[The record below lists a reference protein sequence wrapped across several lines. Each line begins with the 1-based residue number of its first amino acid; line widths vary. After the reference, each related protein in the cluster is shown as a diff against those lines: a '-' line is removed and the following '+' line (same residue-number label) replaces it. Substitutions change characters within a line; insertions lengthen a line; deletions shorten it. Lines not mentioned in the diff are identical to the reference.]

1 MMFNRNNEPI
11 IIKNDEFRKCILFIS
26 FPIYD
31 YKEEELK
38 ILKDVIFDRSEKYDT
53 KRKLAIACIN
63 NYCLSYRSKISFIGN
78 NAFLEF
84 ALIYPSV
91 ASLKKD
97 VLQDNLLFAREMIF
111 NPYLENGAFSEKL
124 VRESIEMYKEGVKNK
139 LKRYDGYCQYK
150 NDLLIDE
157 NDYLV
162 SKVFKDLS
170 LLSNVTSERLYNV
183 YKKIISGPPLTF
195 LIGNV
200 DEKKSKELV
209 KESTIV
215 KNLLSSNNSDV
226 LFNYLRN
233 DNDLVY
239 RTNAYTYGFGT
250 LSLISFTGSKNIDMI
265 FELYEKA
272 MNYISDINYIE
283 SRLPLFTEKARI
295 DNELDKEE
303 LSTIL
308 FDYVDKY
315 LGYSNE
321 KYYDVI
327 KSIKPLEVKDFIDNR
342 LVSTLTIL
350 RINKNS
356 KSTNHVELYTF
367 FGGNNGEYVDYN
379 GNTRSIKPGTAH
391 LLEHYICENTVEGN
405 LLDNLR
411 KYNIL
416 SCNGG
421 TNNENT
427 SYFFNTV
434 TNFYECLETFLRG
447 IYNIS
452 FTKEKLDKTKMAVY
466 SEIRDDKNNEK
477 NKIIEKKINGLF
489 TINRK
494 TLGSSGSVKSI
505 TIKEIKDV
513 YDNIYIPC
521 NQFLV
526 LAGNFDYDKTRN

>member
-1 MMFNRNNEPI
+1 MMFNRDNEPV

-111 NPYLENGAFSEKL
+111 NPYLENGVFSEKL
-124 VRESIEMYKEGVKNK
+124 VRESIEMYKESVKNK

-200 DEKKSKELV
+200 DEKKSKELIKKIILDNKISNV
-209 KESTIV
+209 KFETDYNVYVKNISNSGEVVRENSEFSTSSVCCNYKVRDMCCYRDRVLLTIV

-315 LGYSNE
+315 LGYTNE

-342 LVSTLTIL
+342 LVMV
-350 RINKNS
+350 S
-356 KSTNHVELYTF
+356 KYIGV
-367 FGGNNGEYVDYN
+367 GKDY
-379 GNTRSIKPGTAH
+379 
-391 LLEHYICENTVEGN
+391 E
-405 LLDNLR
+405 
-411 KYNIL
+411 
-416 SCNGG
+416 
-421 TNNENT
+421 
-427 SYFFNTV
+427 
-434 TNFYECLETFLRG
+434 
-447 IYNIS
+447 
-452 FTKEKLDKTKMAVY
+452 
-466 SEIRDDKNNEK
+466 
-477 NKIIEKKINGLF
+477 
-489 TINRK
+489 
-494 TLGSSGSVKSI
+494 
-505 TIKEIKDV
+505 
-513 YDNIYIPC
+513 
-521 NQFLV
+521 
-526 LAGNFDYDKTRN
+526 

>member
-111 NPYLENGAFSEKL
+111 NPYLENGVFSEKL
-124 VRESIEMYKEGVKNK
+124 VRESIEMYKESVKNK

-200 DEKKSKELV
+200 DEKKSKELIKKIILDNKISNV
-209 KESTIV
+209 KFETDYNVYVKNISNSVEVVRENSEFSTSSVCCNYKVRDMRCYRDRVLLTIV

-250 LSLISFTGSKNIDMI
+250 LSLISFTGSKNIEMV

-283 SRLPLFTEKARI
+283 SKLPLFTEKARI

-342 LVSTLTIL
+342 LVMV
-350 RINKNS
+350 S
-356 KSTNHVELYTF
+356 KYIGV
-367 FGGNNGEYVDYN
+367 GRDY
-379 GNTRSIKPGTAH
+379 
-391 LLEHYICENTVEGN
+391 E
-405 LLDNLR
+405 
-411 KYNIL
+411 
-416 SCNGG
+416 
-421 TNNENT
+421 
-427 SYFFNTV
+427 
-434 TNFYECLETFLRG
+434 
-447 IYNIS
+447 
-452 FTKEKLDKTKMAVY
+452 
-466 SEIRDDKNNEK
+466 
-477 NKIIEKKINGLF
+477 
-489 TINRK
+489 
-494 TLGSSGSVKSI
+494 
-505 TIKEIKDV
+505 
-513 YDNIYIPC
+513 
-521 NQFLV
+521 
-526 LAGNFDYDKTRN
+526 

>member
-97 VLQDNLLFAREMIF
+97 VLQNNLLFAREMIF

-124 VRESIEMYKEGVKNK
+124 VRESIEMYKESVKNK

-157 NDYLV
+157 NDHLV

-200 DEKKSKELV
+200 DEKKSKELIKEIILDNKISNV
-209 KESTIV
+209 KFETDYNVYVKNISNSVEVVRENSEFSTSSVCCNYKVRDMCCYRDRVLLTIV

-315 LGYSNE
+315 LGYTNE

-342 LVSTLTIL
+342 LVMV
-350 RINKNS
+350 S
-356 KSTNHVELYTF
+356 KYIGV
-367 FGGNNGEYVDYN
+367 GKDY
-379 GNTRSIKPGTAH
+379 
-391 LLEHYICENTVEGN
+391 E
-405 LLDNLR
+405 
-411 KYNIL
+411 
-416 SCNGG
+416 
-421 TNNENT
+421 
-427 SYFFNTV
+427 
-434 TNFYECLETFLRG
+434 
-447 IYNIS
+447 
-452 FTKEKLDKTKMAVY
+452 
-466 SEIRDDKNNEK
+466 
-477 NKIIEKKINGLF
+477 
-489 TINRK
+489 
-494 TLGSSGSVKSI
+494 
-505 TIKEIKDV
+505 
-513 YDNIYIPC
+513 
-521 NQFLV
+521 
-526 LAGNFDYDKTRN
+526 

>member
-11 IIKNDEFRKCILFIS
+11 IIKNYEFRKCILFIS

-111 NPYLENGAFSEKL
+111 NPYLENGVFSEKL
-124 VRESIEMYKEGVKNK
+124 VRESIEMYKESVKNK

-209 KESTIV
+209 KEIILDNKISNVKFETDYNVYVKNISNSVEVVRENSEFSTSSVCCNYKVRDMCCYRDRVLLTIV

-342 LVSTLTIL
+342 LVMV
-350 RINKNS
+350 S
-356 KSTNHVELYTF
+356 KYIGV
-367 FGGNNGEYVDYN
+367 GKDY
-379 GNTRSIKPGTAH
+379 
-391 LLEHYICENTVEGN
+391 E
-405 LLDNLR
+405 
-411 KYNIL
+411 
-416 SCNGG
+416 
-421 TNNENT
+421 
-427 SYFFNTV
+427 
-434 TNFYECLETFLRG
+434 
-447 IYNIS
+447 
-452 FTKEKLDKTKMAVY
+452 
-466 SEIRDDKNNEK
+466 
-477 NKIIEKKINGLF
+477 
-489 TINRK
+489 
-494 TLGSSGSVKSI
+494 
-505 TIKEIKDV
+505 
-513 YDNIYIPC
+513 
-521 NQFLV
+521 
-526 LAGNFDYDKTRN
+526 

>member
-84 ALIYPSV
+84 AL
-91 ASLKKD
+91 KKD

-111 NPYLENGAFSEKL
+111 NPYLENGVFSEKL
-124 VRESIEMYKEGVKNK
+124 VRESIEMYKESVKNK

-209 KESTIV
+209 KEIILDNKISNVKFETDYNVYVKNISNSVEVVRENSEFSTSSVCCNYKVRDMCCYRDRVLLTIV

-315 LGYSNE
+315 LGYTNE

-342 LVSTLTIL
+342 LVMV
-350 RINKNS
+350 S
-356 KSTNHVELYTF
+356 KYIGV
-367 FGGNNGEYVDYN
+367 GKDY
-379 GNTRSIKPGTAH
+379 
-391 LLEHYICENTVEGN
+391 E
-405 LLDNLR
+405 
-411 KYNIL
+411 
-416 SCNGG
+416 
-421 TNNENT
+421 
-427 SYFFNTV
+427 
-434 TNFYECLETFLRG
+434 
-447 IYNIS
+447 
-452 FTKEKLDKTKMAVY
+452 
-466 SEIRDDKNNEK
+466 
-477 NKIIEKKINGLF
+477 
-489 TINRK
+489 
-494 TLGSSGSVKSI
+494 
-505 TIKEIKDV
+505 
-513 YDNIYIPC
+513 
-521 NQFLV
+521 
-526 LAGNFDYDKTRN
+526 

>member
-97 VLQDNLLFAREMIF
+97 VLRDNLLFAREMIF
-111 NPYLENGAFSEKL
+111 NPYLENGVFSEKL
-124 VRESIEMYKEGVKNK
+124 VRESIEMYKESVKNK

-209 KESTIV
+209 KEIILDNKISNVKFETDYNVYVKNISNSVEVVRENSEFSTSSVCCNYKVRDMCCYRDRVLLTIV

-226 LFNYLRN
+226 LFNYLRK

-272 MNYISDINYIE
+272 MNYISDINYID

-295 DNELDKEE
+295 DNELDKEV

-315 LGYSNE
+315 LGYTNE

-342 LVSTLTIL
+342 LVMV
-350 RINKNS
+350 S
-356 KSTNHVELYTF
+356 KYIGV
-367 FGGNNGEYVDYN
+367 GKDY
-379 GNTRSIKPGTAH
+379 
-391 LLEHYICENTVEGN
+391 E
-405 LLDNLR
+405 
-411 KYNIL
+411 
-416 SCNGG
+416 
-421 TNNENT
+421 
-427 SYFFNTV
+427 
-434 TNFYECLETFLRG
+434 
-447 IYNIS
+447 
-452 FTKEKLDKTKMAVY
+452 
-466 SEIRDDKNNEK
+466 
-477 NKIIEKKINGLF
+477 
-489 TINRK
+489 
-494 TLGSSGSVKSI
+494 
-505 TIKEIKDV
+505 
-513 YDNIYIPC
+513 
-521 NQFLV
+521 
-526 LAGNFDYDKTRN
+526 

>member
-111 NPYLENGAFSEKL
+111 NPYLENGVFSEKL
-124 VRESIEMYKEGVKNK
+124 VRESIEMYKESVKNK

-157 NDYLV
+157 NDHLV

-209 KESTIV
+209 KEIILDNKISNVKFETDYNVYVKNISNSVEVVRENSEFSTSSVCCNYKVRDMCCYRDRVLLTIV

-315 LGYSNE
+315 LGYTNE

-342 LVSTLTIL
+342 LVMV
-350 RINKNS
+350 S
-356 KSTNHVELYTF
+356 KYIGV
-367 FGGNNGEYVDYN
+367 GKDY
-379 GNTRSIKPGTAH
+379 
-391 LLEHYICENTVEGN
+391 E
-405 LLDNLR
+405 
-411 KYNIL
+411 
-416 SCNGG
+416 
-421 TNNENT
+421 
-427 SYFFNTV
+427 
-434 TNFYECLETFLRG
+434 
-447 IYNIS
+447 
-452 FTKEKLDKTKMAVY
+452 
-466 SEIRDDKNNEK
+466 
-477 NKIIEKKINGLF
+477 
-489 TINRK
+489 
-494 TLGSSGSVKSI
+494 
-505 TIKEIKDV
+505 
-513 YDNIYIPC
+513 
-521 NQFLV
+521 
-526 LAGNFDYDKTRN
+526 

>member
-111 NPYLENGAFSEKL
+111 NPYLENGVFSEKL
-124 VRESIEMYKEGVKNK
+124 VRESIEMYKESVKNK

-200 DEKKSKELV
+200 DEKKSKELIKKIILDNKISNV
-209 KESTIV
+209 KFETDYNVYVKNISNSVEVVRENSEFSTSSVCCNYKVRDMCCYRDRVLLTIV

-239 RTNAYTYGFGT
+239 RTNAYTYDFGT

-315 LGYSNE
+315 LGYTNE

-342 LVSTLTIL
+342 LVMV
-350 RINKNS
+350 S
-356 KSTNHVELYTF
+356 KYIGV
-367 FGGNNGEYVDYN
+367 GRDY
-379 GNTRSIKPGTAH
+379 
-391 LLEHYICENTVEGN
+391 E
-405 LLDNLR
+405 
-411 KYNIL
+411 
-416 SCNGG
+416 
-421 TNNENT
+421 
-427 SYFFNTV
+427 
-434 TNFYECLETFLRG
+434 
-447 IYNIS
+447 
-452 FTKEKLDKTKMAVY
+452 
-466 SEIRDDKNNEK
+466 
-477 NKIIEKKINGLF
+477 
-489 TINRK
+489 
-494 TLGSSGSVKSI
+494 
-505 TIKEIKDV
+505 
-513 YDNIYIPC
+513 
-521 NQFLV
+521 
-526 LAGNFDYDKTRN
+526 

>member
-111 NPYLENGAFSEKL
+111 NPYLENGVFSEKL

-200 DEKKSKELV
+200 DEKKSKELIKKIILDNKISNV
-209 KESTIV
+209 KFETDYNVYVKNISNSVEVVRENSEFSTSSVCCNYKVRDMCCYRDRVLLTIV

-250 LSLISFTGSKNIDMI
+250 LSLISFNGSKNIDMI

-315 LGYSNE
+315 LGYTNE

-342 LVSTLTIL
+342 LVMV
-350 RINKNS
+350 S
-356 KSTNHVELYTF
+356 KYIGV
-367 FGGNNGEYVDYN
+367 GKDY
-379 GNTRSIKPGTAH
+379 
-391 LLEHYICENTVEGN
+391 E
-405 LLDNLR
+405 
-411 KYNIL
+411 
-416 SCNGG
+416 
-421 TNNENT
+421 
-427 SYFFNTV
+427 
-434 TNFYECLETFLRG
+434 
-447 IYNIS
+447 
-452 FTKEKLDKTKMAVY
+452 
-466 SEIRDDKNNEK
+466 
-477 NKIIEKKINGLF
+477 
-489 TINRK
+489 
-494 TLGSSGSVKSI
+494 
-505 TIKEIKDV
+505 
-513 YDNIYIPC
+513 
-521 NQFLV
+521 
-526 LAGNFDYDKTRN
+526 

>member
-1 MMFNRNNEPI
+1 MMFNRNNEPV

-111 NPYLENGAFSEKL
+111 NPYLENGVFSEKL

-200 DEKKSKELV
+200 DEKKSKELIKKIILDNKISNV
-209 KESTIV
+209 KFETDYNVYVKNISNSVEVVRENSEFSTSSVCCNYKVRGMCCYRDKVLLTIV

-250 LSLISFTGSKNIDMI
+250 LSLISFTSSKNIDMI

-283 SRLPLFTEKARI
+283 SKLPLFTEKARI

-327 KSIKPLEVKDFIDNR
+327 KSIKPLEVKNFIDNR
-342 LVSTLTIL
+342 LVMV
-350 RINKNS
+350 S
-356 KSTNHVELYTF
+356 KYIGV
-367 FGGNNGEYVDYN
+367 GRDY
-379 GNTRSIKPGTAH
+379 
-391 LLEHYICENTVEGN
+391 E
-405 LLDNLR
+405 
-411 KYNIL
+411 
-416 SCNGG
+416 
-421 TNNENT
+421 
-427 SYFFNTV
+427 
-434 TNFYECLETFLRG
+434 
-447 IYNIS
+447 
-452 FTKEKLDKTKMAVY
+452 
-466 SEIRDDKNNEK
+466 
-477 NKIIEKKINGLF
+477 
-489 TINRK
+489 
-494 TLGSSGSVKSI
+494 
-505 TIKEIKDV
+505 
-513 YDNIYIPC
+513 
-521 NQFLV
+521 
-526 LAGNFDYDKTRN
+526 

>member
-111 NPYLENGAFSEKL
+111 NPYLENGVFSEKL
-124 VRESIEMYKEGVKNK
+124 VRESIEMYKESVKNK

-200 DEKKSKELV
+200 DEKKSKELIKKIILDNKISNV
-209 KESTIV
+209 KFETDYNVYVKNISNSGEVVRENSEFSTSSVCCNYKVRDMCCYRDRVLLTIV

-315 LGYSNE
+315 LGYTNE

-342 LVSTLTIL
+342 LVMV
-350 RINKNS
+350 S
-356 KSTNHVELYTF
+356 KYIGV
-367 FGGNNGEYVDYN
+367 GKDY
-379 GNTRSIKPGTAH
+379 
-391 LLEHYICENTVEGN
+391 E
-405 LLDNLR
+405 
-411 KYNIL
+411 
-416 SCNGG
+416 
-421 TNNENT
+421 
-427 SYFFNTV
+427 
-434 TNFYECLETFLRG
+434 
-447 IYNIS
+447 
-452 FTKEKLDKTKMAVY
+452 
-466 SEIRDDKNNEK
+466 
-477 NKIIEKKINGLF
+477 
-489 TINRK
+489 
-494 TLGSSGSVKSI
+494 
-505 TIKEIKDV
+505 
-513 YDNIYIPC
+513 
-521 NQFLV
+521 
-526 LAGNFDYDKTRN
+526 

>member
-1 MMFNRNNEPI
+1 MMFNRDNEPV

-26 FPIYD
+26 FPIYN

-124 VRESIEMYKEGVKNK
+124 VRESIEMYKEVVKNK

-170 LLSNVTSERLYNV
+170 LLNNVTSERLYNV

-200 DEKKSKELV
+200 DEKKAKELIKKIILDNKISNV
-209 KESTIV
+209 KFMTDYNVYVKNILNNVEVVRENIEFSTSSVCCNYKVRGMCCYRDRVLLTIV

-239 RTNAYTYGFGT
+239 RTNAYTYDFGT

-272 MNYISDINYIE
+272 MNYISDVNYIE

-315 LGYSNE
+315 LGYTNE

-342 LVSTLTIL
+342 LVMV
-350 RINKNS
+350 S
-356 KSTNHVELYTF
+356 KYIGV
-367 FGGNNGEYVDYN
+367 GKDY
-379 GNTRSIKPGTAH
+379 
-391 LLEHYICENTVEGN
+391 E
-405 LLDNLR
+405 
-411 KYNIL
+411 
-416 SCNGG
+416 
-421 TNNENT
+421 
-427 SYFFNTV
+427 
-434 TNFYECLETFLRG
+434 
-447 IYNIS
+447 
-452 FTKEKLDKTKMAVY
+452 
-466 SEIRDDKNNEK
+466 
-477 NKIIEKKINGLF
+477 
-489 TINRK
+489 
-494 TLGSSGSVKSI
+494 
-505 TIKEIKDV
+505 
-513 YDNIYIPC
+513 
-521 NQFLV
+521 
-526 LAGNFDYDKTRN
+526 

>member
-53 KRKLAIACIN
+53 KRKQAIACIN

-97 VLQDNLLFAREMIF
+97 VLQNNLLFAREMIF

-124 VRESIEMYKEGVKNK
+124 VRESIEMYKESVKNK

-209 KESTIV
+209 KEIILDNKISNVKFETDYNVYVKNISNSVEVVRENSEFSTSSVCCNYKVRDMCCYRDRVLLTIV

-315 LGYSNE
+315 LGYTNE

-342 LVSTLTIL
+342 LVMV
-350 RINKNS
+350 S
-356 KSTNHVELYTF
+356 KYIGV
-367 FGGNNGEYVDYN
+367 GKDY
-379 GNTRSIKPGTAH
+379 
-391 LLEHYICENTVEGN
+391 E
-405 LLDNLR
+405 
-411 KYNIL
+411 
-416 SCNGG
+416 
-421 TNNENT
+421 
-427 SYFFNTV
+427 
-434 TNFYECLETFLRG
+434 
-447 IYNIS
+447 
-452 FTKEKLDKTKMAVY
+452 
-466 SEIRDDKNNEK
+466 
-477 NKIIEKKINGLF
+477 
-489 TINRK
+489 
-494 TLGSSGSVKSI
+494 
-505 TIKEIKDV
+505 
-513 YDNIYIPC
+513 
-521 NQFLV
+521 
-526 LAGNFDYDKTRN
+526 

>member
-111 NPYLENGAFSEKL
+111 NPYLENGVFSEKL
-124 VRESIEMYKEGVKNK
+124 VRESIEMYKESVKNK

-209 KESTIV
+209 KEIILDNKISNVKFETDYNVYVKNISNSVEVVRENSEFSTSSVCCNYKVRYMCCYRDRVLLTIV

-342 LVSTLTIL
+342 LVMV
-350 RINKNS
+350 S
-356 KSTNHVELYTF
+356 KYIGV
-367 FGGNNGEYVDYN
+367 GKDY
-379 GNTRSIKPGTAH
+379 
-391 LLEHYICENTVEGN
+391 E
-405 LLDNLR
+405 
-411 KYNIL
+411 
-416 SCNGG
+416 
-421 TNNENT
+421 
-427 SYFFNTV
+427 
-434 TNFYECLETFLRG
+434 
-447 IYNIS
+447 
-452 FTKEKLDKTKMAVY
+452 
-466 SEIRDDKNNEK
+466 
-477 NKIIEKKINGLF
+477 
-489 TINRK
+489 
-494 TLGSSGSVKSI
+494 
-505 TIKEIKDV
+505 
-513 YDNIYIPC
+513 
-521 NQFLV
+521 
-526 LAGNFDYDKTRN
+526 

>member
-97 VLQDNLLFAREMIF
+97 VLQNNLLFAREMIF

-124 VRESIEMYKEGVKNK
+124 VRESIEMYKESVKNK

-209 KESTIV
+209 KEIILDNKISNVKFETDYNVYVKNISNSVEVVRENSEFSTSSVCCNYKVRDMCCYRDRVLLTIV

-272 MNYISDINYIE
+272 MNYIPDINYIE

-315 LGYSNE
+315 LGYTNE

-342 LVSTLTIL
+342 LVMV
-350 RINKNS
+350 S
-356 KSTNHVELYTF
+356 KYIGV
-367 FGGNNGEYVDYN
+367 GKDY
-379 GNTRSIKPGTAH
+379 
-391 LLEHYICENTVEGN
+391 E
-405 LLDNLR
+405 
-411 KYNIL
+411 
-416 SCNGG
+416 
-421 TNNENT
+421 
-427 SYFFNTV
+427 
-434 TNFYECLETFLRG
+434 
-447 IYNIS
+447 
-452 FTKEKLDKTKMAVY
+452 
-466 SEIRDDKNNEK
+466 
-477 NKIIEKKINGLF
+477 
-489 TINRK
+489 
-494 TLGSSGSVKSI
+494 
-505 TIKEIKDV
+505 
-513 YDNIYIPC
+513 
-521 NQFLV
+521 
-526 LAGNFDYDKTRN
+526 

>member
-97 VLQDNLLFAREMIF
+97 VLQNNLLFAREMIF
-111 NPYLENGAFSEKL
+111 NPYLENGVFSEKL
-124 VRESIEMYKEGVKNK
+124 VRESIEMYKESVKNK

-200 DEKKSKELV
+200 DEKKSKELIKKIILDNKISNV
-209 KESTIV
+209 KFETDYNVYVKNISNSGEVVRENSEFSTSSVCCNYKVRDMCCYRDRVLLTIV

-239 RTNAYTYGFGT
+239 RTNAYTYDFGT

-315 LGYSNE
+315 LGYTNE

-342 LVSTLTIL
+342 LVMV
-350 RINKNS
+350 S
-356 KSTNHVELYTF
+356 KYIGV
-367 FGGNNGEYVDYN
+367 GKDY
-379 GNTRSIKPGTAH
+379 
-391 LLEHYICENTVEGN
+391 E
-405 LLDNLR
+405 
-411 KYNIL
+411 
-416 SCNGG
+416 
-421 TNNENT
+421 
-427 SYFFNTV
+427 
-434 TNFYECLETFLRG
+434 
-447 IYNIS
+447 
-452 FTKEKLDKTKMAVY
+452 
-466 SEIRDDKNNEK
+466 
-477 NKIIEKKINGLF
+477 
-489 TINRK
+489 
-494 TLGSSGSVKSI
+494 
-505 TIKEIKDV
+505 
-513 YDNIYIPC
+513 
-521 NQFLV
+521 
-526 LAGNFDYDKTRN
+526 

>member
-97 VLQDNLLFAREMIF
+97 VLQNNLLFAREMIF

-124 VRESIEMYKEGVKNK
+124 VRESIEMYKESVKNK

-209 KESTIV
+209 KEIILDNKISNVKFETDYNVYVKNISNSVEVVRENSEFSTSSVCYNYKVRDMCCYRDRVLLTIV

-342 LVSTLTIL
+342 LVMV
-350 RINKNS
+350 S
-356 KSTNHVELYTF
+356 KYIGV
-367 FGGNNGEYVDYN
+367 GKDY
-379 GNTRSIKPGTAH
+379 
-391 LLEHYICENTVEGN
+391 E
-405 LLDNLR
+405 
-411 KYNIL
+411 
-416 SCNGG
+416 
-421 TNNENT
+421 
-427 SYFFNTV
+427 
-434 TNFYECLETFLRG
+434 
-447 IYNIS
+447 
-452 FTKEKLDKTKMAVY
+452 
-466 SEIRDDKNNEK
+466 
-477 NKIIEKKINGLF
+477 
-489 TINRK
+489 
-494 TLGSSGSVKSI
+494 
-505 TIKEIKDV
+505 
-513 YDNIYIPC
+513 
-521 NQFLV
+521 
-526 LAGNFDYDKTRN
+526 

>member
-97 VLQDNLLFAREMIF
+97 VLQNNLLFAREMIF

-124 VRESIEMYKEGVKNK
+124 VRESIEMYKESVKNK

-200 DEKKSKELV
+200 DEQKSKELIKEIILDNKISNV
-209 KESTIV
+209 KFETDYNVYVKNISNSVEVVRENSEFSTSSVCCNYKVRDMCCYRDRVLLTIV

-239 RTNAYTYGFGT
+239 RTNAYTYDFGT

-315 LGYSNE
+315 LGYTNE

-342 LVSTLTIL
+342 LVMV
-350 RINKNS
+350 S
-356 KSTNHVELYTF
+356 KYIGV
-367 FGGNNGEYVDYN
+367 GKDY
-379 GNTRSIKPGTAH
+379 
-391 LLEHYICENTVEGN
+391 E
-405 LLDNLR
+405 
-411 KYNIL
+411 
-416 SCNGG
+416 
-421 TNNENT
+421 
-427 SYFFNTV
+427 
-434 TNFYECLETFLRG
+434 
-447 IYNIS
+447 
-452 FTKEKLDKTKMAVY
+452 
-466 SEIRDDKNNEK
+466 
-477 NKIIEKKINGLF
+477 
-489 TINRK
+489 
-494 TLGSSGSVKSI
+494 
-505 TIKEIKDV
+505 
-513 YDNIYIPC
+513 
-521 NQFLV
+521 
-526 LAGNFDYDKTRN
+526 

>member
-111 NPYLENGAFSEKL
+111 NPYLENGVFSEKL
-124 VRESIEMYKEGVKNK
+124 VRESIEMYKESVKNK

-200 DEKKSKELV
+200 DEKKSKELIKEIILDNKISNV
-209 KESTIV
+209 KFETDYNVYVKNISNSVEVVRENSEFSTSSVCCNYKVRDMCCYRDRVLLTIV

-283 SRLPLFTEKARI
+283 NRLPLFTEKARI
-295 DNELDKEE
+295 DNKLDKEE

-315 LGYSNE
+315 LGYTNE

-342 LVSTLTIL
+342 LVMV
-350 RINKNS
+350 S
-356 KSTNHVELYTF
+356 KYIGV
-367 FGGNNGEYVDYN
+367 GKDY
-379 GNTRSIKPGTAH
+379 
-391 LLEHYICENTVEGN
+391 E
-405 LLDNLR
+405 
-411 KYNIL
+411 
-416 SCNGG
+416 
-421 TNNENT
+421 
-427 SYFFNTV
+427 
-434 TNFYECLETFLRG
+434 
-447 IYNIS
+447 
-452 FTKEKLDKTKMAVY
+452 
-466 SEIRDDKNNEK
+466 
-477 NKIIEKKINGLF
+477 
-489 TINRK
+489 
-494 TLGSSGSVKSI
+494 
-505 TIKEIKDV
+505 
-513 YDNIYIPC
+513 
-521 NQFLV
+521 
-526 LAGNFDYDKTRN
+526 

>member
-1 MMFNRNNEPI
+1 MMFNRNNEPV

-38 ILKDVIFDRSEKYDT
+38 ILKDVIFDKSEKYDT

-111 NPYLENGAFSEKL
+111 NPYLENGVFSEKL

-200 DEKKSKELV
+200 DEKKSKELIKKIILDNKISNV
-209 KESTIV
+209 KFMTDYNVYVKNISNNVEVVRENSEFSTSSVCCNYKVRGMCCYRDRVLLTIV

-239 RTNAYTYGFGT
+239 RTNAYTYDFGT

-283 SRLPLFTEKARI
+283 SKLPLFTEKARI

-342 LVSTLTIL
+342 LVMV
-350 RINKNS
+350 S
-356 KSTNHVELYTF
+356 KYIGV
-367 FGGNNGEYVDYN
+367 GRDY
-379 GNTRSIKPGTAH
+379 
-391 LLEHYICENTVEGN
+391 E
-405 LLDNLR
+405 
-411 KYNIL
+411 
-416 SCNGG
+416 
-421 TNNENT
+421 
-427 SYFFNTV
+427 
-434 TNFYECLETFLRG
+434 
-447 IYNIS
+447 
-452 FTKEKLDKTKMAVY
+452 
-466 SEIRDDKNNEK
+466 
-477 NKIIEKKINGLF
+477 
-489 TINRK
+489 
-494 TLGSSGSVKSI
+494 
-505 TIKEIKDV
+505 
-513 YDNIYIPC
+513 
-521 NQFLV
+521 
-526 LAGNFDYDKTRN
+526 

>member
-53 KRKLAIACIN
+53 RRKLAIACIN

-111 NPYLENGAFSEKL
+111 NPYLENGVFSEKL
-124 VRESIEMYKEGVKNK
+124 VRESIEMYKESVKNK

-200 DEKKSKELV
+200 DEKKSKELIKEIILDNKISNV
-209 KESTIV
+209 KFETDYNVYVKNISNSVEVVRENSEFSTSSVCCNYKVRDMCCYRDRVLLTIV

-283 SRLPLFTEKARI
+283 NRLPLFTEKARI
-295 DNELDKEE
+295 DNKLDKEE

-315 LGYSNE
+315 LGYTNE

-342 LVSTLTIL
+342 LVMV
-350 RINKNS
+350 S
-356 KSTNHVELYTF
+356 KYIGV
-367 FGGNNGEYVDYN
+367 GKDY
-379 GNTRSIKPGTAH
+379 
-391 LLEHYICENTVEGN
+391 E
-405 LLDNLR
+405 
-411 KYNIL
+411 
-416 SCNGG
+416 
-421 TNNENT
+421 
-427 SYFFNTV
+427 
-434 TNFYECLETFLRG
+434 
-447 IYNIS
+447 
-452 FTKEKLDKTKMAVY
+452 
-466 SEIRDDKNNEK
+466 
-477 NKIIEKKINGLF
+477 
-489 TINRK
+489 
-494 TLGSSGSVKSI
+494 
-505 TIKEIKDV
+505 
-513 YDNIYIPC
+513 
-521 NQFLV
+521 
-526 LAGNFDYDKTRN
+526 

>member
-124 VRESIEMYKEGVKNK
+124 VRESIEMYKESVKNK

-150 NDLLIDE
+150 KDLLIDE

-209 KESTIV
+209 KEIILDNKISNVKFETDYNVYVKNISNSVEVVRENSEFSTSSVCCNYKVRDMCCYRDRVLLTIV

-315 LGYSNE
+315 LGYTNE

-342 LVSTLTIL
+342 LVMV
-350 RINKNS
+350 S
-356 KSTNHVELYTF
+356 KYIGV
-367 FGGNNGEYVDYN
+367 GKDY
-379 GNTRSIKPGTAH
+379 
-391 LLEHYICENTVEGN
+391 E
-405 LLDNLR
+405 
-411 KYNIL
+411 
-416 SCNGG
+416 
-421 TNNENT
+421 
-427 SYFFNTV
+427 
-434 TNFYECLETFLRG
+434 
-447 IYNIS
+447 
-452 FTKEKLDKTKMAVY
+452 
-466 SEIRDDKNNEK
+466 
-477 NKIIEKKINGLF
+477 
-489 TINRK
+489 
-494 TLGSSGSVKSI
+494 
-505 TIKEIKDV
+505 
-513 YDNIYIPC
+513 
-521 NQFLV
+521 
-526 LAGNFDYDKTRN
+526 

>member
-63 NYCLSYRSKISFIGN
+63 NYCLAYRSKISFIGN

-97 VLQDNLLFAREMIF
+97 VLQNNLLFAREMIF

-124 VRESIEMYKEGVKNK
+124 VRESIEMYKESVKNK

-209 KESTIV
+209 KEIILDNKISNVKFETDYNVYVKNISNSVEVVRENSEFSTSSVCCNYKVRDMCCYRDRVLLTIV

-315 LGYSNE
+315 LGYTNE

-342 LVSTLTIL
+342 LVMV
-350 RINKNS
+350 S
-356 KSTNHVELYTF
+356 KYIGV
-367 FGGNNGEYVDYN
+367 GKDY
-379 GNTRSIKPGTAH
+379 
-391 LLEHYICENTVEGN
+391 E
-405 LLDNLR
+405 
-411 KYNIL
+411 
-416 SCNGG
+416 
-421 TNNENT
+421 
-427 SYFFNTV
+427 
-434 TNFYECLETFLRG
+434 
-447 IYNIS
+447 
-452 FTKEKLDKTKMAVY
+452 
-466 SEIRDDKNNEK
+466 
-477 NKIIEKKINGLF
+477 
-489 TINRK
+489 
-494 TLGSSGSVKSI
+494 
-505 TIKEIKDV
+505 
-513 YDNIYIPC
+513 
-521 NQFLV
+521 
-526 LAGNFDYDKTRN
+526 

>member
-1 MMFNRNNEPI
+1 MMFNRNNEPV

-111 NPYLENGAFSEKL
+111 NPYLENGVFSEKL

-200 DEKKSKELV
+200 DEKKSKELIKKIILDNKISNV
-209 KESTIV
+209 KFETDYNVYVKNISNSVEVVRENSEFSTSSVCCNYKVRGMCCYRDKVLLTIV

-250 LSLISFTGSKNIDMI
+250 LSLISFTSSKNIDMI

-283 SRLPLFTEKARI
+283 SKLPLFTEKARI

-342 LVSTLTIL
+342 LVMV
-350 RINKNS
+350 S
-356 KSTNHVELYTF
+356 KYIGV
-367 FGGNNGEYVDYN
+367 GRDY
-379 GNTRSIKPGTAH
+379 
-391 LLEHYICENTVEGN
+391 E
-405 LLDNLR
+405 
-411 KYNIL
+411 
-416 SCNGG
+416 
-421 TNNENT
+421 
-427 SYFFNTV
+427 
-434 TNFYECLETFLRG
+434 
-447 IYNIS
+447 
-452 FTKEKLDKTKMAVY
+452 
-466 SEIRDDKNNEK
+466 
-477 NKIIEKKINGLF
+477 
-489 TINRK
+489 
-494 TLGSSGSVKSI
+494 
-505 TIKEIKDV
+505 
-513 YDNIYIPC
+513 
-521 NQFLV
+521 
-526 LAGNFDYDKTRN
+526 

>member
-84 ALIYPSV
+84 ALIYPSA

-111 NPYLENGAFSEKL
+111 NPYLENGVFSEKL

-200 DEKKSKELV
+200 DEKKSKELIKEIILDNKISNV
-209 KESTIV
+209 KFETDYNVYVKNISNSVEVVRENSEFSTSSVCCNYKVRDMCCYRDRVLLTIV

-239 RTNAYTYGFGT
+239 RTNAYTYSFGT

-327 KSIKPLEVKDFIDNR
+327 KSIKPLEVKDFIDNK
-342 LVSTLTIL
+342 LIMVSKYIGVG
-350 RINKNS
+350 R
-356 KSTNHVELYTF
+356 
-367 FGGNNGEYVDYN
+367 DY
-379 GNTRSIKPGTAH
+379 
-391 LLEHYICENTVEGN
+391 E
-405 LLDNLR
+405 
-411 KYNIL
+411 
-416 SCNGG
+416 
-421 TNNENT
+421 
-427 SYFFNTV
+427 
-434 TNFYECLETFLRG
+434 
-447 IYNIS
+447 
-452 FTKEKLDKTKMAVY
+452 
-466 SEIRDDKNNEK
+466 
-477 NKIIEKKINGLF
+477 
-489 TINRK
+489 
-494 TLGSSGSVKSI
+494 
-505 TIKEIKDV
+505 
-513 YDNIYIPC
+513 
-521 NQFLV
+521 
-526 LAGNFDYDKTRN
+526 

>member
-111 NPYLENGAFSEKL
+111 NPYLENGVFSEKL
-124 VRESIEMYKEGVKNK
+124 VRESIEMYKEGIKNK

-209 KESTIV
+209 KEIILDNKISNVKFETDYNVYVKNISNSVEVVRENSEFSTSSVCCNYKVRGMCCYRDRVLLTIV

-239 RTNAYTYGFGT
+239 RTNAYTYDFGT

-315 LGYSNE
+315 LGYTNE

-342 LVSTLTIL
+342 LVMV
-350 RINKNS
+350 S
-356 KSTNHVELYTF
+356 KYIGV
-367 FGGNNGEYVDYN
+367 GKDY
-379 GNTRSIKPGTAH
+379 
-391 LLEHYICENTVEGN
+391 E
-405 LLDNLR
+405 
-411 KYNIL
+411 
-416 SCNGG
+416 
-421 TNNENT
+421 
-427 SYFFNTV
+427 
-434 TNFYECLETFLRG
+434 
-447 IYNIS
+447 
-452 FTKEKLDKTKMAVY
+452 
-466 SEIRDDKNNEK
+466 
-477 NKIIEKKINGLF
+477 
-489 TINRK
+489 
-494 TLGSSGSVKSI
+494 
-505 TIKEIKDV
+505 
-513 YDNIYIPC
+513 
-521 NQFLV
+521 
-526 LAGNFDYDKTRN
+526 

>member
-97 VLQDNLLFAREMIF
+97 VLQNNLLFAREMIF

-124 VRESIEMYKEGVKNK
+124 VRESIEMYKESVKNK

-209 KESTIV
+209 KEIILDNKISNVKFETDYNVYVKNISNSVEVVRENSEFSTSSVCCNYKVRDMCCYRDRVLLTIV

-239 RTNAYTYGFGT
+239 RTNAYTYDFGT

-283 SRLPLFTEKARI
+283 SRLPLFTEKAII

-315 LGYSNE
+315 LGYTNE

-327 KSIKPLEVKDFIDNR
+327 KSIKPLEVKNFIDNR
-342 LVSTLTIL
+342 LIMVSKYIGVG
-350 RINKNS
+350 R
-356 KSTNHVELYTF
+356 
-367 FGGNNGEYVDYN
+367 DY
-379 GNTRSIKPGTAH
+379 
-391 LLEHYICENTVEGN
+391 E
-405 LLDNLR
+405 
-411 KYNIL
+411 
-416 SCNGG
+416 
-421 TNNENT
+421 
-427 SYFFNTV
+427 
-434 TNFYECLETFLRG
+434 
-447 IYNIS
+447 
-452 FTKEKLDKTKMAVY
+452 
-466 SEIRDDKNNEK
+466 
-477 NKIIEKKINGLF
+477 
-489 TINRK
+489 
-494 TLGSSGSVKSI
+494 
-505 TIKEIKDV
+505 
-513 YDNIYIPC
+513 
-521 NQFLV
+521 
-526 LAGNFDYDKTRN
+526 

>member
-97 VLQDNLLFAREMIF
+97 VLQNNLLFAREMIF

-124 VRESIEMYKEGVKNK
+124 VRESIEMYKESVKNK

-209 KESTIV
+209 KEIILDNKISNVKFETDYNVYVKNISNSVEVVRENSEFSTSSVCCNYKVRGMCCYRDRVLLTIV

-239 RTNAYTYGFGT
+239 RTNAYTYDFGT

-272 MNYISDINYIE
+272 MNYISDVNYIE

-315 LGYSNE
+315 LGYTNE

-342 LVSTLTIL
+342 LVMV
-350 RINKNS
+350 S
-356 KSTNHVELYTF
+356 KYIGV
-367 FGGNNGEYVDYN
+367 GKDY
-379 GNTRSIKPGTAH
+379 
-391 LLEHYICENTVEGN
+391 E
-405 LLDNLR
+405 
-411 KYNIL
+411 
-416 SCNGG
+416 
-421 TNNENT
+421 
-427 SYFFNTV
+427 
-434 TNFYECLETFLRG
+434 
-447 IYNIS
+447 
-452 FTKEKLDKTKMAVY
+452 
-466 SEIRDDKNNEK
+466 
-477 NKIIEKKINGLF
+477 
-489 TINRK
+489 
-494 TLGSSGSVKSI
+494 
-505 TIKEIKDV
+505 
-513 YDNIYIPC
+513 
-521 NQFLV
+521 
-526 LAGNFDYDKTRN
+526 

>member
-111 NPYLENGAFSEKL
+111 NSYLENGVFSEKL
-124 VRESIEMYKEGVKNK
+124 VRESIEMYKESVKNK

-200 DEKKSKELV
+200 DEKKSKELIKKIILDNKISNV
-209 KESTIV
+209 KFETDYNVYVKNISNSVEVVRENSEFSTSSVCCNYKVRDMRCYRDRVLLTIV

-250 LSLISFTGSKNIDMI
+250 LSLISFTGSKNIEMV

-283 SRLPLFTEKARI
+283 SKLPLFTEKARI

-342 LVSTLTIL
+342 LVMV
-350 RINKNS
+350 S
-356 KSTNHVELYTF
+356 KYIGV
-367 FGGNNGEYVDYN
+367 GRDY
-379 GNTRSIKPGTAH
+379 
-391 LLEHYICENTVEGN
+391 E
-405 LLDNLR
+405 
-411 KYNIL
+411 
-416 SCNGG
+416 
-421 TNNENT
+421 
-427 SYFFNTV
+427 
-434 TNFYECLETFLRG
+434 
-447 IYNIS
+447 
-452 FTKEKLDKTKMAVY
+452 
-466 SEIRDDKNNEK
+466 
-477 NKIIEKKINGLF
+477 
-489 TINRK
+489 
-494 TLGSSGSVKSI
+494 
-505 TIKEIKDV
+505 
-513 YDNIYIPC
+513 
-521 NQFLV
+521 
-526 LAGNFDYDKTRN
+526 

>member
-111 NPYLENGAFSEKL
+111 NPYLENGVFSEKL
-124 VRESIEMYKEGVKNK
+124 VRESIEMYKESVKNK

-200 DEKKSKELV
+200 DEKKSKELIKKIILDNKISNV
-209 KESTIV
+209 KFETDYNVYVKNISNSVEVVRENSEFSTSSVCCNYKVRDMCCYRDRVLLTIV

-315 LGYSNE
+315 LGYTNE

-342 LVSTLTIL
+342 LVMV
-350 RINKNS
+350 S
-356 KSTNHVELYTF
+356 KYIGV
-367 FGGNNGEYVDYN
+367 GKDY
-379 GNTRSIKPGTAH
+379 
-391 LLEHYICENTVEGN
+391 E
-405 LLDNLR
+405 
-411 KYNIL
+411 
-416 SCNGG
+416 
-421 TNNENT
+421 
-427 SYFFNTV
+427 
-434 TNFYECLETFLRG
+434 
-447 IYNIS
+447 
-452 FTKEKLDKTKMAVY
+452 
-466 SEIRDDKNNEK
+466 
-477 NKIIEKKINGLF
+477 
-489 TINRK
+489 
-494 TLGSSGSVKSI
+494 
-505 TIKEIKDV
+505 
-513 YDNIYIPC
+513 
-521 NQFLV
+521 
-526 LAGNFDYDKTRN
+526 

>member
-53 KRKLAIACIN
+53 KRKLAIASIN

-111 NPYLENGAFSEKL
+111 NPYLENGVFSEKL
-124 VRESIEMYKEGVKNK
+124 VRESIEMYKESVKNK

-209 KESTIV
+209 KEIILDNKISNVKFETDYNVYVKNISNSVEVVRENSEFSTSSVCCNYKVRDMCCYRDRVLLTIV

-239 RTNAYTYGFGT
+239 RTNAYTYDFGT

-272 MNYISDINYIE
+272 MNYISDVNYIE

-315 LGYSNE
+315 LGYTNE

-342 LVSTLTIL
+342 LVMV
-350 RINKNS
+350 S
-356 KSTNHVELYTF
+356 KYIGV
-367 FGGNNGEYVDYN
+367 GKDY
-379 GNTRSIKPGTAH
+379 
-391 LLEHYICENTVEGN
+391 E
-405 LLDNLR
+405 
-411 KYNIL
+411 
-416 SCNGG
+416 
-421 TNNENT
+421 
-427 SYFFNTV
+427 
-434 TNFYECLETFLRG
+434 
-447 IYNIS
+447 
-452 FTKEKLDKTKMAVY
+452 
-466 SEIRDDKNNEK
+466 
-477 NKIIEKKINGLF
+477 
-489 TINRK
+489 
-494 TLGSSGSVKSI
+494 
-505 TIKEIKDV
+505 
-513 YDNIYIPC
+513 
-521 NQFLV
+521 
-526 LAGNFDYDKTRN
+526 

>member
-1 MMFNRNNEPI
+1 MMFNRNNEPV
-11 IIKNDEFRKCILFIS
+11 IIKNDKFRKCILFIS

-111 NPYLENGAFSEKL
+111 NPYLENGVFSEKL

-200 DEKKSKELV
+200 DEKKSKELIKKNILDNKISNV
-209 KESTIV
+209 KFETDYNVYVKNISNSVEVVRENSEFSTSSVCCNYKVKDMCCYRDKALLTIV

-250 LSLISFTGSKNIDMI
+250 LSLISFTSSKNIDMI

-283 SRLPLFTEKARI
+283 SKLPLFTEKARI

-342 LVSTLTIL
+342 LVMV
-350 RINKNS
+350 S
-356 KSTNHVELYTF
+356 KYIGV
-367 FGGNNGEYVDYN
+367 GRDY
-379 GNTRSIKPGTAH
+379 
-391 LLEHYICENTVEGN
+391 E
-405 LLDNLR
+405 
-411 KYNIL
+411 
-416 SCNGG
+416 
-421 TNNENT
+421 
-427 SYFFNTV
+427 
-434 TNFYECLETFLRG
+434 
-447 IYNIS
+447 
-452 FTKEKLDKTKMAVY
+452 
-466 SEIRDDKNNEK
+466 
-477 NKIIEKKINGLF
+477 
-489 TINRK
+489 
-494 TLGSSGSVKSI
+494 
-505 TIKEIKDV
+505 
-513 YDNIYIPC
+513 
-521 NQFLV
+521 
-526 LAGNFDYDKTRN
+526 

>member
-111 NPYLENGAFSEKL
+111 NPYLENGVFSEKL

-200 DEKKSKELV
+200 DEKKSKELIKEIILDNKISNV
-209 KESTIV
+209 KFETDYNVYVKNISNSVEVVRENSEFSTSSVCCNYKVRDMYCYRDRVLLTIV

-239 RTNAYTYGFGT
+239 RTNAYTYDFGT

-315 LGYSNE
+315 LGYTNE

-342 LVSTLTIL
+342 LIMVSKYIGVG
-350 RINKNS
+350 R
-356 KSTNHVELYTF
+356 
-367 FGGNNGEYVDYN
+367 DY
-379 GNTRSIKPGTAH
+379 
-391 LLEHYICENTVEGN
+391 E
-405 LLDNLR
+405 
-411 KYNIL
+411 
-416 SCNGG
+416 
-421 TNNENT
+421 
-427 SYFFNTV
+427 
-434 TNFYECLETFLRG
+434 
-447 IYNIS
+447 
-452 FTKEKLDKTKMAVY
+452 
-466 SEIRDDKNNEK
+466 
-477 NKIIEKKINGLF
+477 
-489 TINRK
+489 
-494 TLGSSGSVKSI
+494 
-505 TIKEIKDV
+505 
-513 YDNIYIPC
+513 
-521 NQFLV
+521 
-526 LAGNFDYDKTRN
+526 